1 VTTYE
6 WKYGEPPLK
15 IEEPPL
21 NIKFEDET
29 DDTHRDDN
37 AVSMSVCLCKN
48 IQILIFRT
56 TDSTDQR
63 LS

>member
-29 DDTHRDDN
+29 GDTHADDN
-37 AVSMSVCLCKN
+37 AVSM
-48 IQILIFRT
+48 ILIFKT
-56 TDSTDQR
+56 TKSTEQR